1 MKALLLT
8 GRPGIGKT
16 TVIRRVAD
24 ALKGKQLAGFYTEEV
39 RSGGERIG
47 FRIVTFEGSS
57 RVMASVDIDSPH
69 RVGKYGVDISA
80 VDAIAEA
87 TLAPRG
93 AKVFLVDEIGK
104 MECFSIV
111 FVEATR
117 RLLATNRLIVA
128 SVAVKGG
135 GLIEE
140 VKRLPGV
147 VLREV
152 TARNRDRLPSEV
164 IQWVNE
170 QLMHSDAERS

>member
-1 MKALLLT
+1 MSVSPD
-8 GRPGIGKT
+8 G
-16 TVIRRVAD
+16 
-24 ALKGKQLAGFYTEEV
+24 LKVDYSGCNRGT
-39 RSGGERIG
+39 SGGVLIDG
-47 FRIVTFEGSS
+47 ASS
-57 RVMASVDIDSPH
+57 R
-69 RVGKYGVDISA
+69 
-80 VDAIAEA
+80 IA
-87 TLAPRG
+87 P
-93 AKVFLVDEIGK
+93 
-104 MECFSIV
+104 
-111 FVEATR
+111 
-117 RLLATNRLIVA
+117 IVA